1 MTGEG
6 KLKKEE
12 RETPEQEKKTEE
24 KEDVVTN
31 VVSSVSEVLTTS
43 TEAVDRVDSVTDA
56 ASDQLNNVDIVETV
70 PSEHVD
76 NLKIVHVESADSE
89 ESVASEHVDSV
100 DNAEIVSS
108 GHVDSV
114 ESVASVAGDHVD
126 SVDSVDNEGDGGSD
140 ASPHQHLATNSLIA
154 RPEAAAS
161 GGGGGMDEE
170 DGLTAEGINIIDDAA
185 EGVKS
190 SQVLER
196 FEQHEVSSDTE
207 QKMMSNEPIN
217 EDDYDNET
225 AEAED
230 VDLDQ
235 HITSNE
241 DHKDY
246 TVLVDENLNV
256 VVIDDDENADT
267 SRIETAEDETT
278 LGPLIMSPG
287 GNNNADGDSHTNSE
301 MIL

>member
-1 MTGEG
+1 M
-6 KLKKEE
+6 
-12 RETPEQEKKTEE
+12 QEKKTEE
-24 KEDVVTN
+24 KEVVVTN
-31 VVSSVSEVLTTS
+31 VVSSVSELLTTS

-76 NLKIVHVESADSE
+76 SMKIVHVESVDNE

-100 DNAEIVSS
+100 DNVEIVD
-108 GHVDSV
+108 VDSV
-114 ESVASVAGDHVD
+114 ESFESVAGIH
-126 SVDSVDNEGDGGSD
+126 VDSVDNEGDGGSD
-140 ASPHQHLATNSLIA
+140 ASTHQHLATNSLIT
-154 RPEAAAS
+154 RPEAAPS
-161 GGGGGMDEE
+161 SGGGMDQE
-170 DGLTAEGINIIDDAA
+170 DGHTAEGIKIIDDAA

-196 FEQHEVSSDTE
+196 FEQHEVSGDTE
-207 QKMMSNEPIN
+207 QKMTSNEPIN
-217 EDDYDNET
+217 EDDYNNEA

-235 HITSNE
+235 NITSDE

-267 SRIETAEDETT
+267 IRIETAEDETT

-287 GNNNADGDSHTNSE
+287 GNNNADGASHTHSE

>member
-6 KLKKEE
+6 RRKKEE
-12 RETPEQEKKTEE
+12 RQTPEQEKKTEE
-24 KEDVVTN
+24 KEVVVTN
-31 VVSSVSEVLTTS
+31 VVSSVSELLTTS

-76 NLKIVHVESADSE
+76 SMKTVHVESVDNE
-89 ESVASEHVDSV
+89 ESVPSKHIDSVDNVEIVSSEHVD
-100 DNAEIVSS
+100 I
-108 GHVDSV
+108 V
-114 ESVASVAGDHVD
+114 ESVASVAGIH
-126 SVDSVDNEGDGGSD
+126 VDSVDNEGDGGSD
-140 ASPHQHLATNSLIA
+140 ASTHQHLATNSLIT

-161 GGGGGMDEE
+161 GGMDQE
-170 DGLTAEGINIIDDAA
+170 DGHTAEGINIIDDAA

-196 FEQHEVSSDTE
+196 FEQHEVSGDTE

-217 EDDYDNET
+217 EDDYNNEA

-230 VDLDQ
+230 VELDQ
-235 HITSNE
+235 NITSDE

-287 GNNNADGDSHTNSE
+287 GNNNADGASHTHSE

>member
-1 MTGEG
+1 MTGGEG
-6 KLKKEE
+6 TLKKEE
-12 RETPEQEKKTEE
+12 METPVQENKTEE
-24 KEDVVTN
+24 KEVVVTN
-31 VVSSVSEVLTTS
+31 VVSSVSELLTTS

-56 ASDQLNNVDIVETV
+56 ASDQLNNVDIVEIV

-76 NLKIVHVESADSE
+76 NLKIVHVESVDNE

-100 DNAEIVSS
+100 DNVEIVD
-108 GHVDSV
+108 VDSV
-114 ESVASVAGDHVD
+114 ESFESVAGIH
-126 SVDSVDNEGDGGSD
+126 VDSVDNEGDGGSD
-140 ASPHQHLATNSLIA
+140 ASTHQHLATNSLIT

-161 GGGGGMDEE
+161 GGMDQE
-170 DGLTAEGINIIDDAA
+170 DGHTAEGIKIIDDAA

-196 FEQHEVSSDTE
+196 FEQHEVSGDTE

-217 EDDYDNET
+217 EDDYNNEA

-235 HITSNE
+235 NITSDE

-267 SRIETAEDETT
+267 IRIETAEDETT

-287 GNNNADGDSHTNSE
+287 GNNNADGASHTHSE

>member
-6 KLKKEE
+6 RRKKEE
-12 RETPEQEKKTEE
+12 RQTPEQEKKTEE
-24 KEDVVTN
+24 KEAVVTN

-43 TEAVDRVDSVTDA
+43 TEAVDSVTDA
-56 ASDQLNNVDIVETV
+56 ASDQLNNVDIVEIV

-76 NLKIVHVESADSE
+76 SMKIVHVESVDNE
-89 ESVASEHVDSV
+89 ESVASEHVNSV
-100 DNAEIVSS
+100 DNVEIVPSE
-108 GHVDSV
+108 HVDIV
-114 ESVASVAGDHVD
+114 ESVGSVAGNH
-126 SVDSVDNEGDGGSD
+126 VDSVDNEGDGGSD
-140 ASPHQHLATNSLIA
+140 ASPHQHLATNSLIT
-154 RPEAAAS
+154 RPEAAPS
-161 GGGGGMDEE
+161 SSGGGGMDEE

-185 EGVKS
+185 EGVNS

-207 QKMMSNEPIN
+207 QKMTSNEPIN
-217 EDDYDNET
+217 EDDYNNEA

-230 VDLDQ
+230 VEFDQ
-235 HITSNE
+235 HITSDE

-287 GNNNADGDSHTNSE
+287 GNNNADGDSHTHSE

>member
-6 KLKKEE
+6 RRKKEE
-12 RETPEQEKKTEE
+12 RQTPEQEKKTEE
-24 KEDVVTN
+24 KEAVVTN
-31 VVSSVSEVLTTS
+31 IVSSVSEVLTTS
-43 TEAVDRVDSVTDA
+43 TEAVDRIDSVTDA
-56 ASDQLNNVDIVETV
+56 ASDQLNNVDIVEIV

-76 NLKIVHVESADSE
+76 SMKIVHVESAGNE
-89 ESVASEHVDSV
+89 ESVLSENVDSV
-100 DNAEIVSS
+100 DNVELVSS
-108 GHVDSV
+108 DNVDIV
-114 ESVASVAGDHVD
+114 ESVGSVAGDHVD

-140 ASPHQHLATNSLIA
+140 ASTHQHLATNSLIT
-154 RPEAAAS
+154 RPEAAPS
-161 GGGGGMDEE
+161 GGGGMDEE

-185 EGVKS
+185 EGVNS

-207 QKMMSNEPIN
+207 QKMTSNEPIN
-217 EDDYDNET
+217 ENGDNNEA
-225 AEAED
+225 AEAEY
-230 VDLDQ
+230 VEFDQ
-235 HITSNE
+235 NITSDE

-287 GNNNADGDSHTNSE
+287 GNNNADGASHTHSE